1 MKRLH
6 DGPLNGR
13 PIFLSASTPSR
24 DLEKYPRLQMEVEN
38 AVIELARA
46 VFSKGGRLIFGG
58 HPSISPLVASVASE
72 YFQPDPLLNADQ
84 RPVQIYQS
92 RAYEK
97 VIPSTTQSLE
107 RFGYAAIHWTQAANG
122 EEYDGQK
129 QTAQCRASLRVMRQ
143 QMLKPEPIAMVAIGG
158 MEGVAEE
165 AGLFLQAVTGPVF
178 AMRTTGGVSRDLR
191 GHTENWYRHE
201 EIPGLEQARDQIG
214 ARIRMLEDEFPAPE
228 LRMKQESGAS
238 VRAPYAFYLQKMVQ
252 LLIKRRNRD

>member
-1 MKRLH
+1 MKILR
-6 DGPLNGR
+6 DGPLNGHF
-13 PIFLSASTPSR
+13 IFLSASTPSR

-46 VFSKGGRLIFGG
+46 VFSKGGRLVFGG

-107 RFGYAAIHWTQAANG
+107 RFGYAAIHWTPAANG
-122 EEYDGQK
+122 EAYDGQK
-129 QTAQCRASLRVMRQ
+129 QTAQCEASLRVMRQ

-165 AGLFLQAVTGPVF
+165 AGLFLQAVPGPVF
-178 AMRTTGGVSRDLR
+178 ALRTTGGVSSDLR
-191 GHTENWYRHE
+191 EHTKNWFRHE
-201 EIPGLEQARDQIG
+201 EIASLQEALDQTG
-214 ARIRMLEDEFPAPE
+214 VRIRMLEDEFPAPE
-228 LRMKQESGAS
+228 LRMERESGPS
-238 VRAPYAFYLQKMVQ
+238 VRAPYAFYVQKMVQ
-252 LLIKRRNRD
+252 LLIKKEAGE